1 MLGSAFFLGWTLF
14 AVAIPRMADIY
25 GRKLVFSTAL
35 IIQAPTIYGL
45 ILSESVNMTTALLF
59 VMGVLSAG
67 RISVA
72 FLYIQEMVPEKSRSI
87 VGTVALGY
95 DCMTMCWA
103 TLYFMFISHYT
114 IYWEYFAV
122 IQNVVSVLLLIKLV
136 PESPKWLYEKGRYVE
151 AKDALVAVAR
161 ANGVNVAPL
170 QQNQFEG

>member
-72 FLYIQEMVPEKSRSI
+72 FLYI
-87 VGTVALGY
+87 
-95 DCMTMCWA
+95 
-103 TLYFMFISHYT
+103 
-114 IYWEYFAV
+114 
-122 IQNVVSVLLLIKLV
+122 
-136 PESPKWLYEKGRYVE
+136 
-151 AKDALVAVAR
+151 
-161 ANGVNVAPL
+161 
-170 QQNQFEG
+170 